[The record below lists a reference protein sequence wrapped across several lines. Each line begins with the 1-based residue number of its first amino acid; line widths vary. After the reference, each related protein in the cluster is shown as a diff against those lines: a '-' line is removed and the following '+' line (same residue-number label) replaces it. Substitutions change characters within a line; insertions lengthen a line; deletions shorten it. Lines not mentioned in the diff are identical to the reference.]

1 MGISTFRGGVHPYDG
16 KELAGD
22 KAIVDFKPQG
32 LMVYP
37 LVQHI
42 GAPARPIVAKGDRVL
57 MGQKIAEAGGF
68 VSAPVI
74 SSVSGTVK
82 GIEKKLTAGGAMVD
96 SIVIQNDNKYEAVPG
111 FGEQRDYLSLSKE
124 QIVDLVRD
132 AGIVGL
138 GGAGFPTHVK
148 LSSKKADV
156 IDFFLVNGAECEPYL
171 TSDYR
176 DMLENSEKLIL
187 GLKVI
192 LTIFPNAKGKICIE
206 DNKPVAIERLMELCR
221 EEDRIEV
228 VALPTKYP
236 QGGERQLIYAVTDRR
251 INSDMLPEDVGV
263 IVDNVDTVVAV
274 CEAVC
279 ESKPLIRRILSVT
292 GDAVSS
298 PGNFYVPT
306 GSSYRELV
314 DFAGGFRVE
323 PEKIISGG
331 PMMGNAVFTLDIPVT
346 KNSSSILAF
355 EHDEVAANPASACI
369 KCGRCVDV
377 CPVRLMPTMMMQA
390 SMNKE
395 YERFQKLYGMDCIEC
410 GSCTYVCPAK
420 RPLTQAFRQMKRKI
434 KQDRAVAAAKAKN
447 EEAKK

>member
-1 MGISTFRGGVHPYDG
+1 MGVSTFKGGVHPYDG
-16 KELAGD
+16 KELAKD
-22 KAIVDFKPQG
+22 KAIVDFQPQG

-42 GAPARPIVAKGDRVL
+42 GAPAKPVVAKGDRVL

-82 GIEKKLTAGGAMVD
+82 SIEKKLTAGGAMVD
-96 SIVIQNDNKYEAVPG
+96 SIVIENDKQYEAIEG

-124 QIVDLVRD
+124 QIVDIVRE

-148 LSSKKADV
+148 LASKKAEK
-156 IDFFLVNGAECEPYL
+156 IEYFLVNGAECEPYL
-171 TSDYR
+171 CSDYR
-176 DMLENSEKLIL
+176 DMLENPEKLVG

-192 LTIFPNAKGKICIE
+192 LTVFPNAKGLICIE
-206 DNKPVAIERLMELCR
+206 DNKPEAIKLLTEAAKG
-221 EEDRIEV
+221 EDRIEV
-228 VALPTKYP
+228 RALPTKYP
-236 QGGERQLIYAVTDRR
+236 QGGERQLIFTTTERR

-274 CEAVC
+274 YEAVC
-279 ESKPLIRRILSVT
+279 ESKPLIRRILTVT
-292 GDAVSS
+292 GDAVAT
-298 PGNFYVPT
+298 PGNFRVPT
-306 GSSYRELV
+306 GSNYQELV
-314 DFAGGFRVE
+314 DFAGGFSVE
-323 PEKIISGG
+323 PGKIISGG
-331 PMMGNAVFTLDIPVT
+331 PMMGNSLYTLDIPVT

-355 EHDEVAANPASACI
+355 REDEVAANPASACI
-369 KCGRCVDV
+369 KCGRCVTA
-377 CPVRLMPTMMMQA
+377 CPVRLMPTMMMEA

-395 YERFQKLYGMDCIEC
+395 YDRFQKLYGMDCIEC

-420 RPLTQAFRQMKRKI
+420 RPLTQGFRHMKRKI
-434 KQDRAVAAAKAKN
+434 KSDKAAAARKAK
-447 EEAKK
+447 EEGKK